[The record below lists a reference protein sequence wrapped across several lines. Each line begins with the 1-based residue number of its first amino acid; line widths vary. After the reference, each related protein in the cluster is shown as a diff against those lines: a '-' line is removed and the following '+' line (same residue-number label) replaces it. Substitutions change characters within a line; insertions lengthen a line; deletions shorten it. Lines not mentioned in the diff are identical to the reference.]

1 MDWNTI
7 WSDVISGTILLV
19 IGGVSGW
26 FAGVIKGKK
35 ESSTA
40 IERKNEI
47 YQPLIDELKK
57 YSQFDWD
64 ILETIKVELLKEIS
78 DDSYKFG
85 FPDELQKKCNELYRA
100 IKDYNNI
107 NPVQIAR
114 SLIDNIFSRGYKAI
128 YGSTIVGISYQSDRE
143 GNEYEIEEIAEPVK
157 RVGAVAEQSDI
168 KKLLSDEDIYSD
180 EVCVDYKNGWNA
192 PICGQLKDIYA
203 LALNVV
209 IDGEK
214 YKNPVPIIEMKM
226 LPEEYIAYYYD
237 FFKEYN
243 DNEKIKQKYKLREE
257 IIYTSQAI
265 IEELKEKI
273 DKIVRIYEVEK
284 V

>member
-7 WSDVISGTILLV
+7 WSDVISGIILLI
-19 IGGVSGW
+19 IGGVGGW

-47 YQPLIDELKK
+47 YQPLINELKK

-64 ILETIKVELLKEIS
+64 IQEIVKVELLKEIS
-78 DDSYKFG
+78 NNAYKFG
-85 FPDELQKKCNELYRA
+85 LSDELQEKCNNLYQL
-100 IKDYNNI
+100 IVGYNNI
-107 NPVQIAR
+107 NPIRIAR
-114 SLIDNIFSRGYKAI
+114 SIIEDIFTDGYKAI
-128 YGSTIVGISYQSDRE
+128 YGSIVDGISYHSDRE
-143 GNEYEIEEIAEPVK
+143 GNEWEEEEIVEPVK
-157 RVGAVAEQSDI
+157 IIGKVADEKSI
-168 KKLLSDEDIYSD
+168 KSLLNNEGMYSD
-180 EVCVDYKNGWNA
+180 EVCIDYENGLFES
-192 PICGQLKDIYA
+192 IYGQLKCIYA
-203 LALNVV
+203 SALNVV
-209 IDGEK
+209 INGEE
-214 YKNPVPIIEMKM
+214 YKNRTPIIEMKM

-243 DNEKIKQKYKLREE
+243 DNEKIKQKYELREE
-257 IIYTSQAI
+257 IIYTSQAV
-265 IEELKEKI
+265 IEVLKERI